1 VPEGEKTMTHDYRVC
16 KGTFLVNGERIPVNG
31 KVLKIGLAA
40 AGLDEA
46 ACGPLGER
54 DARRILHLERSLL
67 LSGLTRE
74 LRRAIAAGQA
84 A

>member
-1 VPEGEKTMTHDYRVC
+1 MRTDYRVC
-16 KGTFLVNGERIPVNG
+16 EGTLLVNDEPVPVNG

-40 AGLDEA
+40 AGLDLS

-54 DARRILHLERSLL
+54 EARRILRLERSLL
-67 LSGLTRE
+67 LSGLATE
-74 LRRAIAAGQA
+74 LRRAFAADPA

>member
-1 VPEGEKTMTHDYRVC
+1 MRTDYRVC
-16 KGTFLVNGERIPVNG
+16 KGTLLVNDEPVPVNG

-40 AGLDEA
+40 AGLDPS

-54 DARRILHLERSLL
+54 EARRILHLERSLL

-74 LRRAIAAGQA
+74 LRSAFAADPA

>member
-1 VPEGEKTMTHDYRVC
+1 MNSDYRVC
-16 KGTFLVNGERIPVNG
+16 KGEFFVNDERIPVNG

-40 AGLDEA
+40 AGLEAA
-46 ACGPLGER
+46 ACGSLGER

-67 LSGLTRE
+67 LSGLALE
-74 LRRAIAAGQA
+74 LRRAVAPDQA

>member
-1 VPEGEKTMTHDYRVC
+1 MRTDYHVC
-16 KGTFLVNGERIPVNG
+16 KGTLLVNDEPVPVNG

-40 AGLDEA
+40 AGLDLS

-54 DARRILHLERSLL
+54 EARRILQLERSLL
-67 LSGLTRE
+67 LSGLAKE
-74 LRRAIAAGQA
+74 LRRALAADQA